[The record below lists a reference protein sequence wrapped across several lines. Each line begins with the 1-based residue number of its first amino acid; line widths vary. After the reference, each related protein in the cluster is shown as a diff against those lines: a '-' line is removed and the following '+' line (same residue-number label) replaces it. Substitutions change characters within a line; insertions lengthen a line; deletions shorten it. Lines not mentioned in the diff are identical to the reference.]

1 MRAPPDQNELLRSHI
16 RRLASAYL
24 AKWQFQQLEPRSPAD
39 TLVSDDGSIS
49 DSPYVQY
56 MVNRGSMPALLELP
70 VQPSAGSFRELLL
83 NAARANIQTI
93 HFRGL
98 LVHATPELRL
108 VQTTATQS
116 TMRAMRASDRSS
128 VE

>member
-98 LVHATPELRL
+98 LVRATPELQL
-108 VQTTATQS
+108 VHSASTQS
-116 TMRAMRASDRSS
+116 AMRAMRASDRSS